1 MKTIFPKNV
10 IKPTFQFLF
19 CLTIPILASTQT
31 KQVYKTAV
39 IAFYNCEN
47 FYDTLNDPLSRDDEF
62 TAKGERHYRS
72 NIYFDKLDKIATVIS
87 KIGTDASIK
96 NPDGPAIMGLAEIE
110 NKNVLNDLIAHPLL
124 RNRKYN
130 FVHFDSKDERG
141 VDVALLYNPKY
152 FKVEA
157 CKPLFVKMRGYYYT
171 RDILWVKGSL
181 DGETIHIYVNHWPSR
196 IGGQEQTESSRI
208 TAARVLKNHMDSILK
223 ADGSQ
228 KIVIMGDF
236 NDDPIDKSISDI
248 LKAKEHA
255 DDVSLFGLFNP
266 FAGLFKKG
274 IGSILNRDVWSLFD
288 QIIVSYP
295 WINKKQDGFF
305 FYQSLIYNPA
315 FLTENMGRYKGY
327 PMRTWDGN
335 TYRGGYSDH
344 FPAYIVLLKTAH

>member
-1 MKTIFPKNV
+1 MGLF
-10 IKPTFQFLF
+10 F
-19 CLTIPILASTQT
+19 CLLFSIVSAQK
-31 KQVYKTAV
+31 KQLYKTAV

-62 TAKGERHYRS
+62 TPAGEKHYTS
-72 NIYFDKLDKIATVIS
+72 KIYSDKLEKIATVIS
-87 KIGTDASIK
+87 RIGRDESFK
-96 NPDGPAIMGLAEIE
+96 NPDGPAIMGIAEIE
-110 NKNVLNDLIAHPLL
+110 NKNVLNDLIEHPLL
-124 RNRKYN
+124 KNRNYN
-130 FVHFDSKDERG
+130 YVHFDSKDERG

-157 CKPLFVKMRGYYYT
+157 SKPLFVKMPGYYYT

-181 DGETIHIYVNHWPSR
+181 EGETIHIYVNHWPSR
-196 IGGQEQTESSRI
+196 IGGQELTESSRMI
-208 TAARVLKNHMDSILK
+208 AARVLKNHMDSILK

-236 NDDPIDKSISDI
+236 NDDPINKSISEI
-248 LKAKEHA
+248 LKAKEHESN
-255 DDVSLFGLFNP
+255 VSMFGLFNP
-266 FAGLFKKG
+266 FADLYKKG

-295 WINKKQDGFF
+295 LLNKKQDGFF
-305 FYQSLIYNPA
+305 YYRSQVFNPA
-315 FLTENMGRYKGY
+315 FLTENTGRYKGY

-344 FPAYIVLLKTAH
+344 FPTYIILLKAAHL